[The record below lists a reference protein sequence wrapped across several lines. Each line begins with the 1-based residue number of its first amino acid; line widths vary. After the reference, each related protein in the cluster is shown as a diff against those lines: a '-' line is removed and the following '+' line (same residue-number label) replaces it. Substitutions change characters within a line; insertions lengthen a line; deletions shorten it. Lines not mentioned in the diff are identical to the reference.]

1 MSETSTVEGPLMR
14 APAAIIVGAIAI
26 QTLGACGLLTESRP
40 QTPSRIT
47 TDHAAY
53 APSYVVD
60 VEIANVSSGDATYN
74 LCPVSIQRRIADS
87 WQTVIRYPA
96 SGFCTAEARLLRA
109 GERIETQVGVPY
121 DLPDGTYR
129 IVFPWLGESTLPDDA
144 RATPSFTV
152 ARAPI
157 VAL

>member
-1 MSETSTVEGPLMR
+1 MR
-14 APAAIIVGAIAI
+14 AFAAIIAGAIAI
-26 QTLGACGLLTESRP
+26 QTLGACGLLTESKP
-40 QTPSRIT
+40 HTPFRIT

-53 APSYVVD
+53 APSYVVN
-60 VEIANVSSGDATYN
+60 VEIANVSGADATYS
-74 LCPVSIQRRIADS
+74 LCPVSIQRRVSSS
-87 WQTVIRYPA
+87 WQTVIRYPVN
-96 SGFCTAEARLLRA
+96 GICTLEARLLRA

-129 IVFPWLGESTLPDDA
+129 IVFPSLGDATLTEDA

-152 ARAPI
+152 SRSPI